1 MLGNFRGIAATT
13 NGVWASGFTEV
24 KTDGYGNIIPAVFGT
39 NQVISDFLL
48 GNNGLTFSRGG
59 VLAKI
64 SESSAAT
71 AIALLNPQVV
81 GTNFEFQFVSE
92 AGLTHAVQYNTNLVA
107 GTGWQTCTNIA
118 GDGTLKSVAIPLATF
133 TRSGQAFVRVATQ

>member
-1 MLGNFRGIAATT
+1 MSYLY
-13 NGVWASGFTEV
+13 EV
-24 KTDGYGNIIPAVFGT
+24 LRSIV
-39 NQVISDFLL
+39 NQGSSSSCVISTLC
-48 GNNGLTFSRGG
+48 
-59 VLAKI
+59 A
-64 SESSAAT
+64 
-71 AIALLNPQVV
+71 P
-81 GTNFEFQFVSE
+81 NFEFQFVSE